1 MQNAL
6 FTGYWV
12 PVIDCGLLFMR
23 REMTVD
29 MRDVLVRKM
38 QNADLPQVLQLL
50 ADDELGQL
58 RETVQVAPHDDY
70 WRAFSA
76 IDADP
81 NQYMAV
87 FEKDDN
93 IIGCL
98 QISFIPGLSRRGA
111 LRGQIESVRV
121 AANVRGNGYGTLMMA
136 WAIEKCREQGCSLV
150 QLTSDKT
157 RKDAQRFYQELGF
170 VPSHEG
176 FKLKF

>member
-1 MQNAL
+1 MVWERAI
-6 FTGYWV
+6 G
-12 PVIDCGLLFMR
+12 CGLLFMGH
-23 REMTVD
+23 EMTLY
-29 MRDVLVRKM
+29 MRDIHVRKM
-38 QNADLPQVLQLL
+38 QNADLPHVLQLL

-58 RETVQVAPHDDY
+58 RETLQRGPHDDY
-70 WRAFSA
+70 RRAFTA

-81 NQYMAV
+81 NQYLAV
-87 FEKDDN
+87 FEKNDN

-121 AANVRGNGYGTLMMA
+121 AANVRGNGYGTLMLT

-157 RKDAQRFYQELGF
+157 RKGAQRFYQELGF

-176 FKLKF
+176 FKLQF

>member
-1 MQNAL
+1 
-6 FTGYWV
+6 
-12 PVIDCGLLFMR
+12 
-23 REMTVD
+23 MTLN
-29 MRDVLVRKM
+29 MCDVHVRKM
-38 QNADLPQVLQLL
+38 QNADLSRILQLL

-58 RETVQVAPHDDY
+58 RETLQRVPHECY
-70 WRAFSA
+70 RRAFTA

-81 NQYMAV
+81 NQYLAV
-87 FEKDDN
+87 FEKSDK

-150 QLTSDKT
+150 QLTSDKI
-157 RKDAQRFYQELGF
+157 RKDAHRFYRELGF
-170 VPSHEG
+170 VHSHEG
-176 FKLKF
+176 FKLQF

>member
-1 MQNAL
+1 
-6 FTGYWV
+6 
-12 PVIDCGLLFMR
+12 
-23 REMTVD
+23 

-38 QNADLPQVLQLL
+38 QNADLSRILQLL

-58 RETVQVAPHDDY
+58 RETLQTTPHDDY
-70 WRAFSA
+70 VRAFNA

-81 NQYMAV
+81 NQYLAV
-87 FEKDDN
+87 FEKYEN

-121 AANVRGNGYGTLMMA
+121 AANDRGNGYGTLMMS
-136 WAIEKCREQGCSLV
+136 WAIEKCYEQGCSLV

-157 RKDAQRFYQELGF
+157 REDAQRFYQELGF

-176 FKLKF
+176 FKLQF

>member
-1 MQNAL
+1 MHD
-6 FTGYWV
+6 FY
-12 PVIDCGLLFMR
+12 
-23 REMTVD
+23 
-29 MRDVLVRKM
+29 VRKM
-38 QNADLPQVLQLL
+38 QIADLPRILQLL
-50 ADDELGQL
+50 AHDELGQL
-58 RETVQVAPHDDY
+58 REMLQVTPHDNY
-70 WRAFSA
+70 LRAFMA

-81 NQYMAV
+81 NQYLAV
-87 FEKDDN
+87 FEKNED

-121 AANVRGNGYGTLMMA
+121 AANFRGNGYGTLMMA

-157 RKDAQRFYQELGF
+157 RKDAQRFYQGLGF

-176 FKLKF
+176 FKLQF

>member
-1 MQNAL
+1 MA
-6 FTGYWV
+6 WV
-12 PVIDCGLLFMR
+12 RAIGCGLLFMGH
-23 REMTVD
+23 EMTLN
-29 MRDVLVRKM
+29 MRDIHVRKM
-38 QNADLPQVLQLL
+38 QNADLPRVLQLL

-58 RETVQVAPHDDY
+58 RETLQVAPHDDY
-70 WRAFSA
+70 LRAFAA

-87 FEKDDN
+87 FEKNDK

-98 QISFIPGLSRRGA
+98 QISFISGLSRRGA

-176 FKLKF
+176 FKLQF

>member
-1 MQNAL
+1 MVA
-6 FTGYWV
+6 GDWV
-12 PVIDCGLLFMR
+12 PVIDCGLLFMG
-23 REMTVD
+23 REITLD

-38 QNADLPQVLQLL
+38 QKADLPRILQLL
-50 ADDELGQL
+50 SDDELGQS
-58 RETVQVAPHDDY
+58 RETLQKSLHDDY
-70 WRAFSA
+70 LRAFTA
-76 IDADP
+76 INADL
-81 NQYMAV
+81 NQYLAV
-87 FEKDDN
+87 FEKSDS

-121 AANVRGNGYGTLMMA
+121 AANFRGNGYGTLMMA

-176 FKLKF
+176 FKLQF

>member
-1 MQNAL
+1 
-6 FTGYWV
+6 
-12 PVIDCGLLFMR
+12 
-23 REMTVD
+23 MTLN
-29 MRDVLVRKM
+29 MRDIHVRKM
-38 QNADLPQVLQLL
+38 QNADLPRVLQLL

-58 RETVQVAPHDDY
+58 RETLQRGPHDDY
-70 WRAFSA
+70 RRAFNA

-81 NQYMAV
+81 SQYLAV
-87 FEKDDN
+87 FEKNSN

-98 QISFIPGLSRRGA
+98 QLSFIPGLSRRGA

-121 AANVRGNGYGTLMMA
+121 AANVRGNGYGTLMLT

-157 RKDAQRFYQELGF
+157 RKGAQRFYQELGF

-176 FKLKF
+176 FKLQF

>member
-1 MQNAL
+1 MAWL
-6 FTGYWV
+6 L
-12 PVIDCGLLFMR
+12 VIGRWLLVMR
-23 REMTVD
+23 HEMTLN
-29 MRDVLVRKM
+29 MRDVHVRKM
-38 QNADLPQVLQLL
+38 QNTDLPRILQLL

-58 RETVQVAPHDDY
+58 RETLQRVPHDDY
-70 WRAFSA
+70 RRAFTA

-81 NQYMAV
+81 NQYLAV
-87 FEKDDN
+87 FEKNDN

-111 LRGQIESVRV
+111 LRGQVESVRV

-176 FKLKF
+176 FKLQF

>member
-1 MQNAL
+1 MASS
-6 FTGYWV
+6 
-12 PVIDCGLLFMR
+12 PVIRCWLLFIGHKMKLN
-23 REMTVD
+23 
-29 MRDVLVRKM
+29 MRDFYVRKM
-38 QNADLPQVLQLL
+38 QNADLPRILQLL

-58 RETVQVAPHDDY
+58 RETLQTTPHDDY
-70 WRAFSA
+70 LRAFTA
-76 IDADP
+76 IDNDP
-81 NQYMAV
+81 NQYLAV
-87 FEKDDN
+87 FEKNDE

-136 WAIEKCREQGCSLV
+136 WAIEKCREQECSLV

-170 VPSHEG
+170 VSSHEG
-176 FKLKF
+176 FKLQF

>member
-1 MQNAL
+1 MVVV
-6 FTGYWV
+6 YW
-12 PVIDCGLLFMR
+12 PLVIGRRLLVMGQ
-23 REMTVD
+23 EMTLN

-38 QNADLPQVLQLL
+38 QKADLSRIIQLL
-50 ADDELGQL
+50 SDDELGQS
-58 RETVQVAPHDDY
+58 RETLQKSPHDDY
-70 WRAFSA
+70 LRAFTA
-76 IDADP
+76 INADL
-81 NQYMAV
+81 NQYLAV
-87 FEKDDN
+87 FEKNDN

-121 AANVRGNGYGTLMMA
+121 AANFRGNGYGTLMMA
-136 WAIEKCREQGCSLV
+136 WAIEKCRKQGCSLV

-176 FKLKF
+176 FKLQF

>member
-1 MQNAL
+1 M
-6 FTGYWV
+6 
-12 PVIDCGLLFMR
+12 VIGRWLLVLEH
-23 REMTVD
+23 EMTLN

-38 QNADLPQVLQLL
+38 QQGDLPRILQLL
-50 ADDELGQL
+50 SDDELGQS
-58 RETVQVAPHDDY
+58 RETLQKTTHDDY
-70 WRAFSA
+70 LRAFTA
-76 IDADP
+76 INADL
-81 NQYMAV
+81 NQYLAV
-87 FEKDDN
+87 FERNDN

-121 AANVRGNGYGTLMMA
+121 DVNFRGNGYGTLMMA

-150 QLTSDKT
+150 QFTSDKT

-176 FKLKF
+176 FKLQF

>member
-1 MQNAL
+1 MVVC
-6 FTGYWV
+6 YW
-12 PVIDCGLLFMR
+12 PLVIGRRLLVMGQ
-23 REMTVD
+23 EMTLN

-38 QNADLPQVLQLL
+38 QKADLPRILQLLSDDEIGQSREMLQKTTHDDYLRAFTAINADL
-50 ADDELGQL
+50 
-58 RETVQVAPHDDY
+58 
-70 WRAFSA
+70 
-76 IDADP
+76 
-81 NQYMAV
+81 NQYLAV
-87 FEKDDN
+87 FERNDN

-121 AANVRGNGYGTLMMA
+121 AANFRGNGYGMLMMA

-157 RKDAQRFYQELGF
+157 RKDAQRFYQGLGF

-176 FKLKF
+176 FKLQF

>member
-1 MQNAL
+1 MFLSAKCK
-6 FTGYWV
+6 T
-12 PVIDCGLLFMR
+12 
-23 REMTVD
+23 
-29 MRDVLVRKM
+29 
-38 QNADLPQVLQLL
+38 ADLPRILQLL

-58 RETVQVAPHDDY
+58 RETLQRVPHDDY
-70 WRAFSA
+70 RRAFTA

-81 NQYMAV
+81 NQYLAV
-87 FEKDDN
+87 FEKNDN

-157 RKDAQRFYQELGF
+157 RKDAQRFYQELGLCLRMKGLSF
-170 VPSHEG
+170 S
-176 FKLKF
+176 FKREPLCSGSKIP